1 MSDIVKRVL
10 KKEFRSAFGEGL
22 TREGKKRGKGK
33 GSKKKKKVG
42 KKKNAKKKIKKF
54 RLGCFPSESKLG
66 VVSFVWLRAQSQVKR
81 LCGLLSAPLKIW

>member
-1 MSDIVKRVL
+1 MAKGLQERE
-10 KKEFRSAFGEGL
+10 KKEEKG
-22 TREGKKRGKGK
+22 RGV
-33 GSKKKKKVG
+33 KKKKRWE

-66 VVSFVWLRAQSQVKR
+66 VVSFVWLRAQSQVKS

>member
-33 GSKKKKKVG
+33 GSKKKKKGG
-42 KKKNAKKKIKKF
+42 KKKKCEKKDKKISSGLF
-54 RLGCFPSESKLG
+54 
-66 VVSFVWLRAQSQVKR
+66 SQ
-81 LCGLLSAPLKIW
+81 